1 MMMKSPFVF
10 FAAVLVALA
19 GPLLTPAPAATTLSL
34 GTLAPEGT
42 SYHKSLLEMR
52 EKWRKA
58 PAGGVNLR
66 IFAGGKM
73 GGESKMVSQ
82 MRLGALDAALL
93 TATGLSEI
101 EQAVTGLQSVPMMLR
116 SLDEADYIG
125 AKLQP
130 TLEKR
135 MEKAGFV
142 VLFWTDAGWIRFFSK
157 KPMTTPEDLQ
167 KSKLF
172 IWAGDSYY
180 AEMWKDGG
188 FQPVPLETADV
199 IPMLDTGLINCVPV
213 PPFAALALQ
222 LHDRAPH
229 MLEINWAP
237 LVGAMVVRKSA
248 WEKIPAETRVELL
261 KAARETG
268 VQNKAQGR
276 AESNRAVEAM
286 KSKGLTA
293 HPVSTEL
300 EVRWRRAAEPFY
312 PKLKGKLIPA
322 DIWDEVDRLLK
333 EYRAGKA

>member
-1 MMMKSPFVF
+1 MMKPPFVL
-10 FAAVLVALA
+10 FAAVWLALA
-19 GPLLTPAPAATTLSL
+19 GPFVTIGPAAPTLSL
-34 GTLAPEGT
+34 GTLAPDGT
-42 SYHKSLLEMR
+42 SYYKSLSEMR

-58 PAGGVNLR
+58 PGGGVNLR
-66 IFAGGKM
+66 LFGGGKM
-73 GGESKMVSQ
+73 GGEAKMVSQ

-93 TATGLSEI
+93 TTTGLSEI

-116 SLDEADYIG
+116 SLEEAEYIG
-125 AKLQP
+125 VKLQP

-180 AEMWKDGG
+180 VEMWKNGG
-188 FQPVPLETADV
+188 FQPVPLETADI
-199 IPMLDTGLINCVPV
+199 IPMLDTGLINCVPM

-237 LVGAMVVRKSA
+237 LVGALVVRKSA
-248 WEKIPAETRVELL
+248 WDKIPAETRFELL
-261 KAARETG
+261 KVARETG
-268 VQNKAQGR
+268 VENKAQSR
-276 AESNRAVEAM
+276 AESNRAVDAM
-286 KSKGLTA
+286 KSKGLVT
-293 HPVSTEL
+293 HPVSPEL

-322 DIWDEVDRLLK
+322 DIWDEVDRALK
-333 EYRAGKA
+333 EYRAGKP

>member
-1 MMMKSPFVF
+1 MMKPSFVF
-10 FAAVLVALA
+10 LAAILLSMA
-19 GPLLTPAPAATTLSL
+19 GPFISRVQAATTLSL
-34 GTLAPEGT
+34 GTLAPDGT
-42 SYHKSLLEMR
+42 TYYKSLLEMR
-52 EKWRKA
+52 EKWRKTS
-58 PAGGVNLR
+58 GGSVNLR
-66 IFAGGKM
+66 IFGGGKM
-73 GGESKMVSQ
+73 GGEAKMVSQ

-116 SLDEADYIG
+116 SLEEAEYIG
-125 AKLQP
+125 MKLQP

-157 KPMTTPEDLQ
+157 KPMITPEDLQ

-180 AEMWKDGG
+180 VEMWKNGG
-188 FQPVPLETADV
+188 FQPVPLETADI
-199 IPMLDTGLINCVPV
+199 IPMLDTGLINCVPM

-237 LVGAMVVRKSA
+237 LVGALVVRKSA
-248 WEKIPAETRVELL
+248 WDKIPAETRVELL
-261 KAARETG
+261 KVARETG
-268 VQNKAQGR
+268 VENKAQSR

-286 KSKGLTA
+286 KSKGLTT
-293 HPVSTEL
+293 HPVSAEL

-312 PKLKGKLIPA
+312 PKLKGKLIPT
-322 DIWDEVDRLLK
+322 DIWDEVDRALK
-333 EYRAGKA
+333 EYRAGKP

>member
-1 MMMKSPFVF
+1 MMKPSFVF
-10 FAAVLVALA
+10 LAAILLSMA
-19 GPLLTPAPAATTLSL
+19 GPFISRVQAATTLSL
-34 GTLAPEGT
+34 GTLAPDGT
-42 SYHKSLLEMR
+42 TYYKSLLEMR
-52 EKWRKA
+52 EKWRKTS
-58 PAGGVNLR
+58 GGSVNLR
-66 IFAGGKM
+66 IFGGGKM
-73 GGESKMVSQ
+73 GGEAKMVSQ
-82 MRLGALDAALL
+82 MRLGTLDAALL

-116 SLDEADYIG
+116 SLEEAEYIG
-125 AKLQP
+125 MKLQP

-157 KPMTTPEDLQ
+157 KPMITPEDLQ

-180 AEMWKDGG
+180 VEMWKNGG
-188 FQPVPLETADV
+188 FQPVPLETADI
-199 IPMLDTGLINCVPV
+199 IPMLDTGLINCVPM

-237 LVGAMVVRKSA
+237 LVGALVVRKSA
-248 WEKIPAETRVELL
+248 WDKIPAETRVELL
-261 KAARETG
+261 KVARETG
-268 VQNKAQGR
+268 VENKAQSR

-286 KSKGLTA
+286 KSKGLTT
-293 HPVSTEL
+293 HPVSAEL

-312 PKLKGKLIPA
+312 PKLKGKLIPT
-322 DIWDEVDRLLK
+322 DIWDEVDRALK
-333 EYRAGKA
+333 EYRAGKP